1 MKEKINCDN
10 ISNLFLES
18 FSFQENSFDFSRQ
31 ESNNLDY
38 KDIYREEPK
47 KNIMTIFN
55 NNFYNQIQEL
65 NQRENN
71 EEVRKY
77 QEKKNN
83 FISYNFF
90 MKIHKPSTTLTS
102 ENNIYRKDAY
112 YKHFKVILGKYIKN
126 KINELK
132 NKCFPYY
139 SKNNFSTPSYKY
151 TGNPK
156 EKDNFCFLYYTI
168 KDILIYAKDD
178 VNHNRQYNNELIIKF
193 IEMNENRT
201 INKIAYAGLINFLNN
216 SLENVII
223 QFYDDEIEYNKLKND
238 SKCIRFDF
246 FFKRETGISLLEK
259 YGFLKAVKKYNTK
272 NEI

>member
-1 MKEKINCDN
+1 MKEKNNCDN

-65 NQRENN
+65 NQRKNN
-71 EEVRKY
+71 EELHKY
-77 QEKKNN
+77 QAKKNN

-139 SKNNFSTPSYKY
+139 SKNNFSSPNYKY

-156 EKDNFCFLYYTI
+156 EKDNFNFLHFTI
-168 KDILIYAKDD
+168 KDILIYGKDNK
-178 VNHNRQYNNELIIKF
+178 NHNRQYNNEILIKF
-193 IEMNENRT
+193 IEMNKYRALDKNVYDE
-201 INKIAYAGLINFLNN
+201 LISFLNDT
-216 SLENVII
+216 LENII
-223 QFYDDEIEYNKLKND
+223 THFYEDEVEYNKLKND
-238 SKCIRFDF
+238 SKYIRFDIC
-246 FFKRETGISLLEK
+246 FKRETGISLLEK
-259 YGFLKAVKKYNTK
+259 NGFIKAIKKYNTK
-272 NEI
+272 NNI

>member
-65 NQRENN
+65 NQRKNN

-90 MKIHKPSTTLTS
+90 MKIHKPSTTLTKQ
-102 ENNIYRKDAY
+102 NNLMKM
-112 YKHFKVILGKYIKN
+112 KH
-126 KINELK
+126 
-132 NKCFPYY
+132 
-139 SKNNFSTPSYKY
+139 
-151 TGNPK
+151 
-156 EKDNFCFLYYTI
+156 
-168 KDILIYAKDD
+168 
-178 VNHNRQYNNELIIKF
+178 
-193 IEMNENRT
+193 
-201 INKIAYAGLINFLNN
+201 LN
-216 SLENVII
+216 I
-223 QFYDDEIEYNKLKND
+223 
-238 SKCIRFDF
+238 
-246 FFKRETGISLLEK
+246 
-259 YGFLKAVKKYNTK
+259 
-272 NEI
+272 